1 MYTYV
6 HTFRGTQTTHTH
18 THTHSYQ
25 TTYMYMYTLTLTP
38 HCQEEAEHK
47 VGLAMGIENWG
58 SVVT

>member
-6 HTFRGTQTTHTH
+6 HTVRGTQTTHTH
-18 THTHSYQ
+18 SSQ
-25 TTYMYMYTLTLTP
+25 TTYMYTLTLTP

-47 VGLAMGIENWG
+47 VGLAVGIENWG